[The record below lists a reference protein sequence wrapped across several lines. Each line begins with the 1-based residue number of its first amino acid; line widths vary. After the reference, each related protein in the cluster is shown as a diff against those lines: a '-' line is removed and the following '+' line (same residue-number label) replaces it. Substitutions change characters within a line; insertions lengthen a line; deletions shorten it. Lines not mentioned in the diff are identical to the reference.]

1 MKVNPLAFGRR
12 KAYLIGFGE
21 AADGLSQ
28 FDDVDYHLESA
39 KKGLLQWGFLEDEVH
54 QYKD

>member
-21 AADGLSQ
+21 AADGLTQ